1 MFATLYSIIQVYS
14 CCASFYYI
22 GCFFIIRQSNTGP
35 WLHSNQNCSSWTR
48 PTRPSLCHATLRSY
62 RCVTERPISTHTVLH
77 TVCLPSAVDPE
88 KRKVTSFNFLLQVS
102 TIHILVSLYA
112 ILQIQFYK
120 RFSNFARERES
131 ETNCKTLETWHS
143 CDWISGT
150 DAGTVTRKAKD

>member
-62 RCVTERPISTHTVLH
+62 RCVTERPISTHTKSSMPCVY
-77 TVCLPSAVDPE
+77 LPLLILRKE
-88 KRKVTSFNFLLQVS
+88 KSLPLTFSRKSPRFIFLYLF
-102 TIHILVSLYA
+102 T
-112 ILQIQFYK
+112 QFYK
-120 RFSNFARERES
+120 FNSTKGFQILGESGRARLIARGFKRDIHATGS
-131 ETNCKTLETWHS
+131 LEQMQEQ
-143 CDWISGT
+143 
-150 DAGTVTRKAKD
+150 